1 MILYIEKDVANNINS
16 EIIISH
22 NDFKIWKLVKGNFK
36 TLCICICFYFVMLI
50 YSSFIIIK
58 KKLIEFFLMTTLKR
72 ISGTATVHQALKEV
86 FVIYFLR
93 GLYQTFKVD

>member
-1 MILYIEKDVANNINS
+1 
-16 EIIISH
+16 
-22 NDFKIWKLVKGNFK
+22 
-36 TLCICICFYFVMLI
+36 MLI